1 MPLVEGATPRR
12 KSKSRKEEGDPL
24 GSTPEWT
31 VIGPRIHRFRPPDS
45 SVIGP
50 RIPPEQS
57 PTKCVDARTVCP
69 VLGSVTVSTLYVIS
83 LMAMSKSY
91 RASFARPPAL
101 SNVPIES

>member
-1 MPLVEGATPRR
+1 M
-12 KSKSRKEEGDPL
+12 

-57 PTKCVDARTVCP
+57 IGLDVALEALRKAWQAKR
-69 VLGSVTVSTLYVIS
+69 VTMDDLWHFAGICRMTNVMRPYLES
-83 LMAMSKSY
+83 LT
-91 RASFARPPAL
+91 
-101 SNVPIES
+101 

>member
-57 PTKCVDARTVCP
+57 GYSLRNVSGTIIPFSNPNGMTSDN
-69 VLGSVTVSTLYVIS
+69 LG
-83 LMAMSKSY
+83 
-91 RASFARPPAL
+91 
-101 SNVPIES
+101 